1 MVEGQDAGN
10 EETARN
16 RDALD
21 VNKHV
26 LLHQE
31 SKKLSLEMILI
42 HIQFIKVG
50 EHDREVGHKH
60 LDQQYYSNAVD
71 FHGDAEFSG
80 NMTQVVA
87 NTQEAAQ
94 DYGIENAGANGLS
107 LNPLDLIRKFLIV
120 ILYDFAIKQTK

>member
-31 SKKLSLEMILI
+31 FKKLSLEMILI
-42 HIQFIKVG
+42 HTQFIKVG

-60 LDQQYYSNAVD
+60 LD
-71 FHGDAEFSG
+71 
-80 NMTQVVA
+80 
-87 NTQEAAQ
+87 
-94 DYGIENAGANGLS
+94 
-107 LNPLDLIRKFLIV
+107 
-120 ILYDFAIKQTK
+120 

>member
-42 HIQFIKVG
+42 HTQFIKVG

-94 DYGIENAGANGLS
+94 DYGIENAAVVRKGKTALAHHWQPQEAVGAQHDG
-107 LNPLDLIRKFLIV
+107 DV
-120 ILYDFAIKQTK
+120 